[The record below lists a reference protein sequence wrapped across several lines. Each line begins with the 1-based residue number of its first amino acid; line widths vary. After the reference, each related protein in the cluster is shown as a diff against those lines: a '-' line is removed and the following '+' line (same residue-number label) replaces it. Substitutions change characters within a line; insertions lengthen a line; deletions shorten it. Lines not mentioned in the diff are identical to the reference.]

1 MFSEIRNWGNLED
14 LLPYCWQESIIEY
27 YRVVGML
34 VTRSFC
40 TEAGCYWTFKSG
52 NVVLHCLSDK
62 GLYNEIQELIPRFLN
77 QDAYIEER
85 RVENKKLES
94 FTLKVLQW
102 HPRETKI
109 TIFALRY

>member
-1 MFSEIRNWGNLED
+1 M
-14 LLPYCWQESIIEY
+14 
-27 YRVVGML
+27 VGML

-102 HPRETKI
+102 HPRETKQQ
-109 TIFALRY
+109 R